1 MVKEDLS
8 QSEEV
13 IGRNPLEGD
22 LDSIWSIPKKK
33 KRYEEGE
40 TAITVEEPQIIQKEI
55 KPAKIVEPVEIQ
67 KEIKPV
73 IEEIVL
79 PVRHST
85 QTGKEVTVPKN
96 ESEISVIK
104 PADEV
109 ITSPIIEPAMGI
121 AKEDVLAVHLS
132 APSQAGQIE
141 AVKPVEVAKPIEVEK
156 GLEKTAQMVGFK
168 IDNEF
173 YGIDIMQVQE
183 IIRMYEIT
191 MVPRTPPFIKG
202 VVNLRGKVVPIISL
216 RERFGIKEAEH
227 TKDTRIV
234 IVRIDVGLI
243 GFIVD
248 AMAEVIRLPERLIEP
263 TPPTATNI
271 ESEYIRG
278 VGKLDDNL
286 IIVLDLN
293 MVLTKE
299 KKEFLNF

>member
-1 MVKEDLS
+1 MVKVNLS
-8 QSEEV
+8 QDEEV

-33 KRYEEGE
+33 KKMYEEGE

-55 KPAKIVEPVEIQ
+55 EPAKTVDCVKIQSEVKPA
-67 KEIKPV
+67 
-73 IEEIVL
+73 IEEAV
-79 PVRHST
+79 
-85 QTGKEVTVPKN
+85 KEVTVPKN
-96 ESEISVIK
+96 EAEIEITK
-104 PADEV
+104 PAAKT
-109 ITSPIIEPAMGI
+109 ITTPAIEPAMSVV
-121 AKEDVLAVHLS
+121 KEDVLAV
-132 APSQAGQIE
+132 QQIE
-141 AVKPVEVAKPIEVEK
+141 AVKPVETAKPKEEEK

-173 YGIDIMQVQE
+173 YGIDIIQVQE
-183 IIRMYEIT
+183 IIRMQEIT

-216 RERFGIKEAEH
+216 RERFGINEVEH

-243 GFIVD
+243 GIIVD

-271 ESEYIRG
+271 ESEYIIG

-286 IIVLDLN
+286 IIILDLN

>member
-1 MVKEDLS
+1 MKKANLS
-8 QSEEV
+8 QDEEV

-22 LDSIWSIPKKK
+22 LDSIWNIPKKK
-33 KRYEEGE
+33 KKMYEEGE
-40 TAITVEEPQIIQKEI
+40 AVITVEEPQIIQKEI
-55 KPAKIVEPVEIQ
+55 EPVKTVEHVEIQ
-67 KEIKPV
+67 SEVKPA
-73 IEEIVL
+73 IEEAV
-79 PVRHST
+79 
-85 QTGKEVTVPKN
+85 KEVTVLKN
-96 ESEISVIK
+96 EAEIEITK
-104 PADEV
+104 PAVE
-109 ITSPIIEPAMGI
+109 TMTASAIERAMSI
-121 AKEDVLAVHLS
+121 VKEDVLAV
-132 APSQAGQIE
+132 QQIE
-141 AVKPVEVAKPIEVEK
+141 ALKPVETARPKEEEK

-173 YGIDIMQVQE
+173 YGIDIIQVQE
-183 IIRMYEIT
+183 IIRMQEIT

-216 RERFGIKEAEH
+216 RERFGIKEVEH

>member
-1 MVKEDLS
+1 MKKANLGQD
-8 QSEEV
+8 EEV
-13 IGRNPLEGD
+13 IGRNPLERD

-33 KRYEEGE
+33 KKMYEEGE
-40 TAITVEEPQIIQKEI
+40 AVITVEEPQVIQKEI
-55 KPAKIVEPVEIQ
+55 EPVKTVEPVEIQ
-67 KEIKPV
+67 GETKSV
-73 IEEIVL
+73 IEETV
-79 PVRHST
+79 
-85 QTGKEVTVPKN
+85 KEVTVPKN
-96 ESEISVIK
+96 EAEIEITK
-104 PADEV
+104 PAVE
-109 ITSPIIEPAMGI
+109 TMTASAIEQAMSVV
-121 AKEDVLAVHLS
+121 KEDVLAV
-132 APSQAGQIE
+132 QQIE
-141 AVKPVEVAKPIEVEK
+141 AVKPVEVARPKEEEK

-173 YGIDIMQVQE
+173 YGIDIIQVQE
-183 IIRMYEIT
+183 IIRMQEIT

-216 RERFGIKEAEH
+216 RERFGIKEVEH

-286 IIVLDLN
+286 IIILDLN

>member
-8 QSEEV
+8 QIEEV

-22 LDSIWSIPKKK
+22 LDSIWRIPKKRK
-33 KRYEEGE
+33 KMYEEGE
-40 TAITVEEPQIIQKEI
+40 TAVTVEEPQIIHKEI
-55 KPAKIVEPVEIQ
+55 EPVKTVEPVEIIGET
-67 KEIKPV
+67 KSV
-73 IEEIVL
+73 IEETV
-79 PVRHST
+79 
-85 QTGKEVTVPKN
+85 KEVTIPKN
-96 ESEISVIK
+96 ESVRQAHDVAEIEATR
-104 PADEV
+104 PAVET
-109 ITSPIIEPAMGI
+109 ITAPAIEPAMSVL
-121 AKEDVLAVHLS
+121 KEDVLAV
-132 APSQAGQIE
+132 QQIE
-141 AVKPVEVAKPIEVEK
+141 DVKPVEVAKPKEEEK

-173 YGIDIMQVQE
+173 YGIDIIQVQE
-183 IIRMYEIT
+183 IIRMQEIT

-216 RERFGIKEAEH
+216 RERFGIKEVEH

-248 AMAEVIRLPERLIEP
+248 AMAEVIRIPERLIEP

-278 VGKLDDNL
+278 VGKLDDKL
-286 IIVLDLN
+286 IIILDLN

>member
-1 MVKEDLS
+1 MVKENLS

-13 IGRNPLEGD
+13 VGRNPLEGD

-55 KPAKIVEPVEIQ
+55 EPAKIVEPVEIQ

-73 IEEIVL
+73 IEEIV
-79 PVRHST
+79 
-85 QTGKEVTVPKN
+85 KEVTVPKN

-109 ITSPIIEPAMGI
+109 ITSPIIERAMSVV
-121 AKEDVLAVHLS
+121 KEDVLAVHLS

-191 MVPRTPPFIKG
+191 MVPRTLPFIKG

-286 IIVLDLN
+286 IIILDLN
-293 MVLTKE
+293 KVLTKE

>member
-1 MVKEDLS
+1 MKKANLS
-8 QSEEV
+8 QDEEV

-33 KRYEEGE
+33 KKMDEEGE
-40 TAITVEEPQIIQKEI
+40 AVITVEEPQVIQKEI
-55 KPAKIVEPVEIQ
+55 EPVKTAEPVEIQ
-67 KEIKPV
+67 GETKSV
-73 IEEIVL
+73 IEETV
-79 PVRHST
+79 
-85 QTGKEVTVPKN
+85 KEVTVPKN
-96 ESEISVIK
+96 EAEIEITKPAAETITASVI
-104 PADEV
+104 ER
-109 ITSPIIEPAMGI
+109 AMSVV
-121 AKEDVLAVHLS
+121 KEDVLAV
-132 APSQAGQIE
+132 QQIE
-141 AVKPVEVAKPIEVEK
+141 AVKPVETAKPKEEER

-173 YGIDIMQVQE
+173 YGIDIIQVQE
-183 IIRMYEIT
+183 IIRMQEIT

-216 RERFGIKEAEH
+216 RERFGIKEVEH

-286 IIVLDLN
+286 IIILDLN

>member
-1 MVKEDLS
+1 MKKANLS
-8 QSEEV
+8 QDEEV
-13 IGRNPLEGD
+13 IGRNPLERD
-22 LDSIWSIPKKK
+22 LDSIWNIPKKK
-33 KRYEEGE
+33 KKMYEDGE
-40 TAITVEEPQIIQKEI
+40 AVITVEEPQTIQKEI
-55 KPAKIVEPVEIQ
+55 EPVKTVEHVEIQ
-67 KEIKPV
+67 SEVKPA
-73 IEEIVL
+73 IEETVM
-79 PVRHST
+79 
-85 QTGKEVTVPKN
+85 EVTIPKN
-96 ESEISVIK
+96 EAEIEITK
-104 PADEV
+104 PAAET
-109 ITSPIIEPAMGI
+109 ITASAIERAMSVV
-121 AKEDVLAVHLS
+121 KEDVLAV
-132 APSQAGQIE
+132 QQIE
-141 AVKPVEVAKPIEVEK
+141 TVKPVETAKPKEEEK

-173 YGIDIMQVQE
+173 YGIDIIQVQE
-183 IIRMYEIT
+183 IIRMQEIT

-216 RERFGIKEAEH
+216 RERFGIKEVEH

-286 IIVLDLN
+286 IIILDLN

>member
-1 MVKEDLS
+1 MVKVNLS
-8 QSEEV
+8 QDEEV

-33 KRYEEGE
+33 KKMYEEGE

-55 KPAKIVEPVEIQ
+55 EPAKTVEPVEIQ
-67 KEIKPV
+67 SEVKPA
-73 IEEIVL
+73 IEEAV
-79 PVRHST
+79 
-85 QTGKEVTVPKN
+85 KEVTVPIN
-96 ESEISVIK
+96 EAEIEITK
-104 PADEV
+104 PVAKT
-109 ITSPIIEPAMGI
+109 ITTPAIEPAMSVV
-121 AKEDVLAVHLS
+121 KEDVLAV
-132 APSQAGQIE
+132 QQIE
-141 AVKPVEVAKPIEVEK
+141 AVKPVETAKPKEEEK

-173 YGIDIMQVQE
+173 YGIDIIQVQE
-183 IIRMYEIT
+183 IIRMQEIT

-216 RERFGIKEAEH
+216 RERFGINEVEH

-271 ESEYIRG
+271 ESEYIIG

-286 IIVLDLN
+286 IIILDLN

>member
-1 MVKEDLS
+1 M
-8 QSEEV
+8 
-13 IGRNPLEGD
+13 
-22 LDSIWSIPKKK
+22 
-33 KRYEEGE
+33 
-40 TAITVEEPQIIQKEI
+40 
-55 KPAKIVEPVEIQ
+55 
-67 KEIKPV
+67 
-73 IEEIVL
+73 
-79 PVRHST
+79 
-85 QTGKEVTVPKN
+85 
-96 ESEISVIK
+96 SV
-104 PADEV
+104 V
-109 ITSPIIEPAMGI
+109 
-121 AKEDVLAVHLS
+121 KEDVLAV
-132 APSQAGQIE
+132 QQIE
-141 AVKPVEVAKPIEVEK
+141 AVKPVESAKPKEEEK

-216 RERFGIKEAEH
+216 RERFGINEVEH

-263 TPPTATNI
+263 TPPTAANI

-286 IIVLDLN
+286 IIILDLN

>member
-1 MVKEDLS
+1 MKKENLS
-8 QSEEV
+8 QDEEV
-13 IGRNPLEGD
+13 IGRNPLERD

-33 KRYEEGE
+33 KKMYEEGE
-40 TAITVEEPQIIQKEI
+40 AVITVEEPQIIQKEI
-55 KPAKIVEPVEIQ
+55 EPVKTVEHVEIQ
-67 KEIKPV
+67 SEVKPA
-73 IEEIVL
+73 IEEAV
-79 PVRHST
+79 
-85 QTGKEVTVPKN
+85 KEVTVLKN
-96 ESEISVIK
+96 EAEPEIKKPVAETITAPAIERAVSV
-104 PADEV
+104 V
-109 ITSPIIEPAMGI
+109 
-121 AKEDVLAVHLS
+121 KEDVLAV
-132 APSQAGQIE
+132 QQIE
-141 AVKPVEVAKPIEVEK
+141 AVKAVETAKPKEEEK

-173 YGIDIMQVQE
+173 YGIDIIQVQE
-183 IIRMYEIT
+183 IIRMQEIT

-216 RERFGIKEAEH
+216 RERFGIKEVEH

-286 IIVLDLN
+286 IIILDLN

>member
-1 MVKEDLS
+1 MKKANLS
-8 QSEEV
+8 QDEEV

-33 KRYEEGE
+33 KKVYEEE
-40 TAITVEEPQIIQKEI
+40 DTAVAVEEPQVIKKEI
-55 KPAKIVEPVEIQ
+55 EPVKTVEPAEIQ
-67 KEIKPV
+67 GETKSV
-73 IEEIVL
+73 IEETV
-79 PVRHST
+79 
-85 QTGKEVTVPKN
+85 KEVAVPKN
-96 ESEISVIK
+96 EAEIEITK
-104 PADEV
+104 PAAET
-109 ITSPIIEPAMGI
+109 ITASAIERAMSVV
-121 AKEDVLAVHLS
+121 KEDVLAV
-132 APSQAGQIE
+132 QQIE
-141 AVKPVEVAKPIEVEK
+141 AVKPVESVKPKEEEK

-173 YGIDIMQVQE
+173 YGIDIIQVQE
-183 IIRMYEIT
+183 IIRMQEIT

-216 RERFGIKEAEH
+216 RERFGINEVEH

-286 IIVLDLN
+286 IIILDLN

>member
-1 MVKEDLS
+1 MKKANLRQD
-8 QSEEV
+8 EEV

-33 KRYEEGE
+33 KKIYEEEE
-40 TAITVEEPQIIQKEI
+40 TAVTVEDPQVIQKEI
-55 KPAKIVEPVEIQ
+55 EPVKTVEPLEIQ
-67 KEIKPV
+67 GETKSV
-73 IEEIVL
+73 IEETVM
-79 PVRHST
+79 
-85 QTGKEVTVPKN
+85 EVTIPKN
-96 ESEISVIK
+96 EAEIEITK
-104 PADEV
+104 PAAET
-109 ITSPIIEPAMGI
+109 ITASAIERAMSVV
-121 AKEDVLAVHLS
+121 KEDVLAV
-132 APSQAGQIE
+132 QQIE
-141 AVKPVEVAKPIEVEK
+141 AVKPVESAKPKEEEK

-173 YGIDIMQVQE
+173 YGIDIIQVQE
-183 IIRMYEIT
+183 IIRMQEIT

-216 RERFGIKEAEH
+216 RERFGIKEVEH

-286 IIVLDLN
+286 IIILDLN

>member
-1 MVKEDLS
+1 MKKANLS
-8 QSEEV
+8 QDEEV

-33 KRYEEGE
+33 KKVYEEE
-40 TAITVEEPQIIQKEI
+40 DTAVTVEEPQVIQKEI
-55 KPAKIVEPVEIQ
+55 EPVKTVEHVEIQ
-67 KEIKPV
+67 SEVKPA
-73 IEEIVL
+73 IEETVM
-79 PVRHST
+79 
-85 QTGKEVTVPKN
+85 EVTIPKN
-96 ESEISVIK
+96 EAEIEITK
-104 PADEV
+104 PAAET
-109 ITSPIIEPAMGI
+109 ITASAIERAMSVV
-121 AKEDVLAVHLS
+121 KEDVLAV
-132 APSQAGQIE
+132 QQIE
-141 AVKPVEVAKPIEVEK
+141 AVKPVESAKLKEEEK

-173 YGIDIMQVQE
+173 YGIDIIQVQE
-183 IIRMYEIT
+183 IIRMQEIT

-216 RERFGIKEAEH
+216 RERFGIKEVEH

-286 IIVLDLN
+286 IIILDLN

>member
-1 MVKEDLS
+1 MKKANLS
-8 QSEEV
+8 QDEEV

-33 KRYEEGE
+33 KKVYEEE
-40 TAITVEEPQIIQKEI
+40 NTAVAVEEPQVIKKEI
-55 KPAKIVEPVEIQ
+55 EPVKTVEPAEIQ
-67 KEIKPV
+67 GETKSV
-73 IEEIVL
+73 IEETVM
-79 PVRHST
+79 
-85 QTGKEVTVPKN
+85 EVTIPKN
-96 ESEISVIK
+96 EAEIEITK
-104 PADEV
+104 PAAET
-109 ITSPIIEPAMGI
+109 ITASAIERAMSVV
-121 AKEDVLAVHLS
+121 KEDVLAV
-132 APSQAGQIE
+132 QQIE
-141 AVKPVEVAKPIEVEK
+141 AVKPVESAKPKEEDK

-173 YGIDIMQVQE
+173 YGIDIIQVQE
-183 IIRMYEIT
+183 IIRMQEIT

-216 RERFGIKEAEH
+216 RERFGINEVEH

-286 IIVLDLN
+286 IIILDLN

>member
-1 MVKEDLS
+1 MVKVNLS
-8 QSEEV
+8 QDEEV

-33 KRYEEGE
+33 KKMYEEGE

-55 KPAKIVEPVEIQ
+55 EPAKTVEPVEIQ
-67 KEIKPV
+67 SEVKPA
-73 IEEIVL
+73 IEEAV
-79 PVRHST
+79 
-85 QTGKEVTVPKN
+85 KEVTVPKN
-96 ESEISVIK
+96 EAEIEITK
-104 PADEV
+104 PVAKT
-109 ITSPIIEPAMGI
+109 ITTPAIEPAMSVV
-121 AKEDVLAVHLS
+121 KEDVLAV
-132 APSQAGQIE
+132 QQIE
-141 AVKPVEVAKPIEVEK
+141 AVKPVETAKPKEEEK

-173 YGIDIMQVQE
+173 YGIDIIQVQE
-183 IIRMYEIT
+183 IIRMQEIT

-216 RERFGIKEAEH
+216 RERFGINEVEH

-271 ESEYIRG
+271 ESEYIIG

-286 IIVLDLN
+286 IIILDLN

>member
-1 MVKEDLS
+1 MKKVNLS
-8 QSEEV
+8 QDEEV

-33 KRYEEGE
+33 KKIYEEGE
-40 TAITVEEPQIIQKEI
+40 TAVTVEEPQVIQKEI
-55 KPAKIVEPVEIQ
+55 EPVKTVEPVEIQ
-67 KEIKPV
+67 GETKSV
-73 IEEIVL
+73 IEETV
-79 PVRHST
+79 
-85 QTGKEVTVPKN
+85 KEVTVPKN
-96 ESEISVIK
+96 ESEIKITKPVAETITAPAIERAMSV
-104 PADEV
+104 V
-109 ITSPIIEPAMGI
+109 
-121 AKEDVLAVHLS
+121 KEDVLAV
-132 APSQAGQIE
+132 QQIE
-141 AVKPVEVAKPIEVEK
+141 TVKPVETAKPKEEEK

-173 YGIDIMQVQE
+173 YGIDIIQVQE
-183 IIRMYEIT
+183 IIRMQEIT

-216 RERFGIKEAEH
+216 RERFGIKEVEH

-286 IIVLDLN
+286 IIILDLN

>member
-1 MVKEDLS
+1 MKKANLS
-8 QSEEV
+8 QDEEV

-33 KRYEEGE
+33 KKVYEEE
-40 TAITVEEPQIIQKEI
+40 DTAVAVEEPQVIKKEI
-55 KPAKIVEPVEIQ
+55 EPVKTVEPAEIQ
-67 KEIKPV
+67 GETKSV
-73 IEEIVL
+73 IEETVM
-79 PVRHST
+79 
-85 QTGKEVTVPKN
+85 EVTIPKN
-96 ESEISVIK
+96 EAEIEITK
-104 PADEV
+104 PAAET
-109 ITSPIIEPAMGI
+109 ITASAIERAMSI
-121 AKEDVLAVHLS
+121 VKEDVLAV
-132 APSQAGQIE
+132 QQIE
-141 AVKPVEVAKPIEVEK
+141 AVKPVESAKPKEEDK

-173 YGIDIMQVQE
+173 YGIDIIQVQE
-183 IIRMYEIT
+183 IIRMQEIT

-216 RERFGIKEAEH
+216 RERFGINEVEH

-286 IIVLDLN
+286 IIILDLN

>member
-22 LDSIWSIPKKK
+22 LDSIWSIPKKRK
-33 KRYEEGE
+33 KMYEEGE
-40 TAITVEEPQIIQKEI
+40 TAVSVEEPHIIQKEI
-55 KPAKIVEPVEIQ
+55 EPVKTIEPVKAQ
-67 KEIKPV
+67 SEVKPV
-73 IEEIVL
+73 IEETV
-79 PVRHST
+79 
-85 QTGKEVTVPKN
+85 KEVVFPK
-96 ESEISVIK
+96 EEAEIEVTRPASEIIIS
-104 PADEV
+104 PA
-109 ITSPIIEPAMGI
+109 IEPAMSVV
-121 AKEDVLAVHLS
+121 KEDVLAV
-132 APSQAGQIE
+132 QQIE
-141 AVKPVEVAKPIEVEK
+141 AVKPLEAAKPKEEEK

-168 IDNEF
+168 IDDEF
-173 YGIDIMQVQE
+173 YGIDIIQVQE
-183 IIRMYEIT
+183 IIRMQEIT
-191 MVPRTPPFIKG
+191 MVPRTPPFIRG

-216 RERFGIKEAEH
+216 RERFGINEVEH

-278 VGKLDDNL
+278 VGKLDDKL
-286 IIVLDLN
+286 IIILDLN

>member
-1 MVKEDLS
+1 MKKANLGQD
-8 QSEEV
+8 EEV
-13 IGRNPLEGD
+13 IGRNPLERD

-33 KRYEEGE
+33 KKMYEEGE
-40 TAITVEEPQIIQKEI
+40 AVITVEEPQVIQKEI
-55 KPAKIVEPVEIQ
+55 EPVKTVEPVEIQ
-67 KEIKPV
+67 GETKSV
-73 IEEIVL
+73 IEETV
-79 PVRHST
+79 
-85 QTGKEVTVPKN
+85 KEVTVPKN
-96 ESEISVIK
+96 EAEIEITK
-104 PADEV
+104 PAVE
-109 ITSPIIEPAMGI
+109 TMTASAIEQAMSVV
-121 AKEDVLAVHLS
+121 KEDVLAV
-132 APSQAGQIE
+132 QQIE
-141 AVKPVEVAKPIEVEK
+141 AVKPVEVARPKEEEK

-173 YGIDIMQVQE
+173 YGIDIIQVQE
-183 IIRMYEIT
+183 IIRMQEIT

-216 RERFGIKEAEH
+216 RERFGINEVEH

-286 IIVLDLN
+286 IIILDLN

>member
-1 MVKEDLS
+1 MKKANLS
-8 QSEEV
+8 QDEEV

-33 KRYEEGE
+33 KKVYEEE
-40 TAITVEEPQIIQKEI
+40 DTAVTVEEPQIIQKEI
-55 KPAKIVEPVEIQ
+55 EPVKTVEPIEIQ
-67 KEIKPV
+67 GETKSV
-73 IEEIVL
+73 IEETIM
-79 PVRHST
+79 
-85 QTGKEVTVPKN
+85 EVTIPKN
-96 ESEISVIK
+96 EAEIEITK
-104 PADEV
+104 PASET
-109 ITSPIIEPAMGI
+109 ITASAIERAMSVV
-121 AKEDVLAVHLS
+121 KEDVLAV
-132 APSQAGQIE
+132 QQIE
-141 AVKPVEVAKPIEVEK
+141 AVKPVESAKPKEEEK

-173 YGIDIMQVQE
+173 YGIDIIQVQE
-183 IIRMYEIT
+183 IIRMQEIT

-216 RERFGIKEAEH
+216 RERFGIKEVEH